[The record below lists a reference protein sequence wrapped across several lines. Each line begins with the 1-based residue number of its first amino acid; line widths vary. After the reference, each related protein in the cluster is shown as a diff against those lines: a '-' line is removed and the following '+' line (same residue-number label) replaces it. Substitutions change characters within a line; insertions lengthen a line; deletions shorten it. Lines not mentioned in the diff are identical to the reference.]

1 MNYVCEYEKVGR
13 KLCSPTNFRNKEYI
27 YKTKN
32 VNRKFALVIQGNC
45 MRNGR
50 KIVQKINWKKLV
62 RFGWFDDAKQLTG
75 FFSFHFFCLLI
86 KVHQFGFPHLS
97 YIVPQHFDIP
107 C

>member
-62 RFGWFDDAKQLTG
+62 RFCWFDDAKQLTG
-75 FFSFHFFCLLI
+75 FFFLPLLLFANKSPSI
-86 KVHQFGFPHLS
+86 WISTSKLYRATTF
-97 YIVPQHFDIP
+97 
-107 C
+107 